1 MRRKPGTPL
10 IRTRGVAALAV
21 AALALTAC
29 GGGSEDSASGE
40 GGGSAPIKVGV
51 LSDLSGATA
60 DVGTPYGE
68 GIRGYADWINSS
80 GGIEGRQLQLLANDY
95 GYKVPNAEQLYSQ
108 YVSEGVV
115 AVQGWG
121 TGDTEALR
129 QKVTQDELPFMSAS
143 YAETLVDPEE
153 TPYNF
158 VVAST
163 YSDQM
168 RIALKQIAEEAGSGR
183 TEVAVFHNDS
193 PFGTA
198 PIADGEAYIE
208 EQGYDMGYR
217 AYPMP
222 AGATD
227 YAGILSQANAQG
239 AKYAVVQNV
248 SGPGALLARNIEQQ
262 GLDMTVVCL
271 NWCADEGF
279 IKTAGPAAEGSLMV
293 QPWAPPTTGA
303 DGFKE
308 VDDYLKSK
316 GGSLEQKGLHYAQGW
331 YTMHVMAEGLRQLI
345 SDGEEVTGPA
355 LKAAIEEMEPVS
367 TGGVTSDVEFS
378 DESHR
383 GMNSSGVYRV
393 EGGTMMQV
401 EETVQP

>member
-1 MRRKPGTPL
+1 MSRTPRRT
-10 IRTRGVAALAV
+10 ISRARGLAAV
-21 AALALTAC
+21 AAAALVLSAC
-29 GGGSEDSASGE
+29 GGDGSDDVASGD
-40 GGGSAPIKVGV
+40 GGGEPIKIGV

-68 GIRGYADWINSS
+68 GIRGYADWVNSE
-80 GGIEGRQLQLLANDY
+80 GGIEGRQLELLANDY
-95 GYKVPNAEQLYSQ
+95 GYRVPDAERLYSQ
-108 YVSEGVV
+108 YLSEGVV

-168 RIALKQIAEEAGSGR
+168 RIALKQIAEEAGGP

-198 PIADGEAYIE
+198 PVADGQAYIE
-208 EQGYDMGYR
+208 EEGLDIGYE
-217 AYPMP
+217 AYAMP

-227 YAGILSQANAQG
+227 YTGILSQANSQG

-248 SGPGALLARNIEQQ
+248 SGPGALLARNIAQQ

-279 IKTAGPAAEGSLMV
+279 VTTAGDAAEGSLMV
-293 QPWAPPTTGA
+293 QPWAPTTTGA
-303 DGFKE
+303 EGFE
-308 VDDYLKSK
+308 QVEEYLTSK
-316 GGSLEQKGLHYAQGW
+316 GSSLEEKGLHYSQGW
-331 YTMHVMAEGLRQLI
+331 YTMHVMAEGIRSLLA
-345 SDGEEVTGPA
+345 DGEEVTGPA
-355 LKAAIEEMEPVS
+355 LKTALEEMDPVS
-367 TGGVTSDVEFS
+367 TGGVTADVDFS
-378 DESHR
+378 AESHR
-383 GMNSSGVYRV
+383 GMSSSGVYRV
-393 EGGTMMQV
+393 EGGQL
-401 EETVQP
+401 QPVAESVTP